1 MSWKTISVLIGV
13 AFAAS
18 LFVSAQ
24 VLGGE
29 LYGTSK
35 TGEKAAMHGMCKASA
50 LFGKAVKSDKGDEYG
65 KIEEVLFG
73 EDGRITYLVFSS
85 GGTLE
90 TGKLIPIPWAAA
102 KSGMK
107 KDALYFSMDKSFFDK
122 APSFAKD
129 EWKKFEDAEWTKKV
143 HSYYESGTYTE
154 GKKGE
159 EKPMHEHWGEH
170 KY

>member
-24 VLGGE
+24 VFADV
-29 LYGTSK
+29 LYGTDK
-35 TGEKAAMHGMCKASA
+35 TGEKAAKHSVCKVSN
-50 LFGKAVKSDKGDEYG
+50 LIGKAVKSDKGDEYG
-65 KIEEVLFG
+65 MVEEVLFG
-73 EDGRITYLVFSS
+73 EDGRIKYLVFSS

-90 TGKLIPIPWAAA
+90 TGKMIPIPWAAA

-107 KDALYFSMDKSFFDK
+107 KDAVYFSMDKGFFDK

-129 EWKKFEDAEWTKKV
+129 EWQKFEDAEWTKKV
-143 HSYYESGTYTE
+143 HSYYESDTYTE

-159 EKPMHEHWGEH
+159 EKPMHEHWGERT
-170 KY
+170 Y